1 MHNLLI
7 DQDLAEICQVKPL
20 ILNLTNYVVMNFTA
34 NALLAL
40 GASPIM
46 AHAEPEL
53 PDLIQLC
60 QAINLNIGTLDDN
73 WLTSIHT
80 TAKIAND
87 YHVPLVFDP
96 VGVGASEYRTQ
107 NALKLLDSY
116 RINIV
121 RGNASEICALAGINL
136 HQVKGVDATIA
147 TEHAITAAQTLSQ
160 CYKSCIVI
168 SGKTD
173 YCVNDQQVLAI
184 NGGSSMMEKVTG
196 MGCVSTSLVAAFASI
211 QKDSL
216 LAAMHAMTCMKKAG
230 EIASQH
236 AKGPG
241 SFSMAFLDALFSL
254 TQGPLS

>member
-1 MHNLLI
+1 MHNHSI
-7 DQDLAEICQVKPL
+7 NKDLAEICQVKPL
-20 ILNLTNYVVMNFTA
+20 ILNITNYVVMNFTA

-46 AHAEPEL
+46 AHAKQEL

-60 QAINLNIGTLDDN
+60 QAINLNIGTLDEN
-73 WLTSIHT
+73 WLTSIN
-80 TAKIAND
+80 TAAKTAND
-87 YHVPLVFDP
+87 YQVPIVFDP

-116 RINIV
+116 RINVV
-121 RGNASEICALAGINL
+121 RGNASEICALAGISL

-147 TEHAITAAQTLSQ
+147 TEHAITAAQTLSHR
-160 CYKSCIVI
+160 YENCIVI

-173 YCVNDQQVLAI
+173 YCVNDRQVLDVY
-184 NGGSSMMEKVTG
+184 GGSDMMARVTG
-196 MGCVSTSLVAAFASI
+196 MGCISTSLIAAFASI
-211 QKDSL
+211 QQDSL
-216 LAAMHAMTCMKKAG
+216 LAAKHAMTCMKKAG

-241 SFSMAFLDALFSL
+241 SFAMEFLDALFSL
-254 TQGPLS
+254 TQTP